1 MNSEFFKYLQA
12 IIILTDLLLLN
23 GSLYVSCIINQLTL
37 TFNGDDLLLVLM
49 FVHTGWFVLTFL
61 TGIYRR
67 NSIIRNSN
75 FIFTTFQVNFSLY
88 LFILMTLFLSVH
100 RQILMNSFSYF
111 FVMNTAGLVFFRLLY
126 FFIKKKFAGNS
137 DMLNRVAILGYNPT
151 ALKLA
156 GYLEDDLVQ
165 TKLIGFFANTGDVNE
180 LTPYPVLS
188 DLSNAVKAAT
198 FHQVE
203 EIFSTISPEEDSSIY
218 ELMQQS
224 EKNCIRFKFVP
235 SLDAFYKKPYHTVFF
250 NDLPVLSPFPDPLD
264 DPGNRMKKRLFDVA
278 VSSLVCLLILTW
290 LIPLLSI
297 LIYLESKGPVI
308 FRQKRTGKRDKPFT
322 CLKFRTMHLHQDKEH
337 IQATKNDKRIT
348 RIGAFLRKTSLDE
361 FPQFINVLLGNMSI
375 VGPRPHMVTHT
386 AAFSQLVDH
395 YMVRQLLKPG
405 ITGWAQVNGFRGEI
419 THPEQL
425 EMRITSDIWYLQ
437 NWTLILDFKIL
448 LLTISGIFKG
458 DKHAY

>member
-23 GSLYVSCIINQLTL
+23 GSLYISFIFNQLTF
-37 TFNGDDLLLVLM
+37 TFSGNILLLAIM
-49 FVHTGWFVLTFL
+49 FIHTGWFVLTFL

-67 NSIIRNSN
+67 NSIVRNSN
-75 FIFTTFQVNFSLY
+75 FIVKTFQVNFFLY
-88 LFILMTLFLSVH
+88 LFILMALILSVH
-100 RQILMNSFSYF
+100 RQILMGSFFYF
-111 FVMNTAGLVFFRLLY
+111 FVINTLGIVVFRIVY
-126 FFIKKKFAGNS
+126 FIIKKKFAENS

-165 TKLIGFFANTGDVNE
+165 TKLIGFFANKNDVNE

-198 FHQVE
+198 LHHVE

-235 SLDAFYKKPYHTVFF
+235 SLDVFYKKPYHTVFF

-264 DPGNRMKKRLFDVA
+264 DAGNRAKKRIFDFI
-278 VSSLVCLLILTW
+278 VSFSVTVVILSW
-290 LIPLLSI
+290 LIPILSF
-297 LIYLESKGPVI
+297 LIYLESSGPII

-322 CLKFRTMHLHQDKEH
+322 CLKFRTMRVNHDREH
-337 IQATKNDKRIT
+337 VQATRNDKRVT
-348 RIGAFLRKTSLDE
+348 KIGAFLRKTSLDE
-361 FPQFINVLLGNMSI
+361 FPQFINVLMGQMSI
-375 VGPRPHMVTHT
+375 IGPRPHMISHT
-386 AAFSQLVDH
+386 AEFSQVVDH

-405 ITGWAQVNGFRGEI
+405 ITGWAQVNGYRGEI
-419 THPEQL
+419 THPDQL
-425 EMRITSDIWYLQ
+425 QMRISHDIWYLQ
-437 NWTLILDFKIL
+437 NWSIELDLKIL
-448 LLTISGIFKG
+448 FLTASSIFKG